1 MGIYTF
7 TAAAHADVE
16 LAVTGR
22 ESGKWP
28 TKRGGYHS
36 CALLRKTVGGD
47 TAVVQVGMKNSQG
60 TFVALANAEA
70 DAVGDNFA
78 IVYPHGASLYMH
90 ISGTITGTY
99 EVFFG

>member
-7 TAAAHADVE
+7 TAASHADVE

-22 ESGKWP
+22 EGGKNP
-28 TKRGGYHS
+28 NKKVYHS

-47 TAVVQVGMKNSQG
+47 TAVAQVGMKNSQG
-60 TFVALANAEA
+60 TFVALTDAEVS
-70 DAVGDNFA
+70 AVGNNFA